1 MNNAWTQEYT
11 RILLLIAA
19 GLLIGLMTGY
29 WVVAVLLPCSAY
41 IGWTLVQLRAFERWI
56 RRGAKAE
63 SAPNA
68 NGIWALIVQHVYR
81 SQKRDTQ
88 HKNRLKQLLRRFE
101 STISALPY
109 ATITLNEQQEIVW
122 VNSAAAG
129 TLGVSKYKDEG
140 QRIDNLVRKPELQNV
155 INSADASTSIQMVSP
170 VDNNIVLMVTCVTFG
185 DNQKLITAKDIS
197 QILAVQKLRK
207 AFISNA
213 SHELRTPLTVISGYL
228 EMMST
233 DSQLPKGM
241 GALVDNAHEQ
251 SLRMVSIL
259 DDLLSLS
266 KLVEKEALYSKDSGE
281 PVDIIAITNKLLI
294 DHSQT
299 GDHSQMGDSYTLESS
314 LNGPIQVKGVETE
327 LYSLCENLISNAIKY
342 SPPGSVVK
350 IDWTVNDQ
358 GWAGLQIIDC
368 GEGIA
373 EEDIPR
379 LTERFYRVN
388 TVRDREVSGTGLG
401 LSIVKHILEN
411 HGGYL
416 DIQSEL
422 GRGSV
427 FTAYFPEYR
436 LL

>member
-1 MNNAWTQEYT
+1 MNNAWTQEFT
-11 RILLLIAA
+11 RILLLIAG

-29 WVVAVLLPCSAY
+29 WVIAVLFPCLVY
-41 IGWTLVQLRAFERWI
+41 IGWTLMQLRAFERWI
-56 RRGAKAE
+56 RRGAKAD

-140 QRIDNLVRKPELQNV
+140 QRIDNLVRRPELQNV

-185 DNQKLITAKDIS
+185 DNQKLITAKNIS

-241 GALVDNAHEQ
+241 GALVNNAHEQ
-251 SLRMVSIL
+251 SLRMVTIL

-281 PVDIIAITNKLLI
+281 PVDIIEITNKLVT

-299 GDHSQMGDSYTLESS
+299 GDSYTLESS
-314 LNGPIQVKGVETE
+314 LSAPLQVKGVETE
-327 LYSLCENLISNAIKY
+327 LYSLCENLVSNAIKY
-342 SPPGSVVK
+342 SPPGSVVR
-350 IDWTVNDQ
+350 IDWTVNAQ
-358 GWAGLQIIDC
+358 GWAGLQISDN

>member
-1 MNNAWTQEYT
+1 MNNAWTQEFT
-11 RILLLIAA
+11 RILLLIAG
-19 GLLIGLMTGY
+19 GLLTGVMTGY
-29 WVVAVLLPCSAY
+29 WVVAVLLPCLVY

-56 RRGAKAE
+56 RRGAKAD

-122 VNSAAAG
+122 VNGAAAG
-129 TLGVSKYKDEG
+129 TLGVSKFKDEG

-241 GALVDNAHEQ
+241 GALVGNAHEQ
-251 SLRMVSIL
+251 SLRMVTIL

-281 PVDIIAITNKLLI
+281 SVDIIAITSKLVT

-299 GDHSQMGDSYTLESS
+299 GDSYILESS
-314 LNGPIQVKGVETE
+314 LTAPLQVKGVETE
-327 LYSLCENLISNAIKY
+327 IYSLCENLISNAIKY

-350 IDWTVNDQ
+350 LDWTVNAQ
-358 GWAGLQIIDC
+358 GWAGLQVIDN

-373 EEDIPR
+373 QEDIPR

-422 GRGSV
+422 GRGST